1 MKIKPGATLLGLV
14 PQMVVALL
22 AIQDEYAKRGT
33 EVVITS
39 GNDGSHSEK
48 SKHYAGMALDV
59 RTRTLP
65 DPEISGPLIAKI
77 LTDNLGRDF
86 YVLFEGDHI
95 HVQYAPKRPV

>member
-22 AIQDEYAKRGT
+22 AIRDEYSKRNT

-39 GNDGSHSEK
+39 GNDGIHSEK
-48 SKHYAGMALDV
+48 SRHYAGTALDV
-59 RTRTLP
+59 RTRNLP
-65 DPEISGPLIAKI
+65 TPALDGPLIAET
-77 LTDNLGRDF
+77 LTNNLGRDF

-95 HVQYAPKRPV
+95 HVQYAPKRPT